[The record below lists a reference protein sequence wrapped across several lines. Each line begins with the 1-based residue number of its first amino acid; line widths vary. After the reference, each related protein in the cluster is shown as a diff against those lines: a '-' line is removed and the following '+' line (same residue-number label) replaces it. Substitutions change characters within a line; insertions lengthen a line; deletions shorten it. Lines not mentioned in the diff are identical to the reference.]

1 MRFRR
6 TMVSLS
12 AFLLVATLLPASAS
26 ASEFRIRIEDMSV
39 SGASNGYGVVIK
51 DDQDGDFAAGQEGA
65 ITVVLDP
72 LYGTTPLSDNV
83 SANLTLAFSKPMYAF
98 PATPS
103 LAAELKLQSLQVT
116 ATGATTV
123 RLTLEDTDFASA
135 AGQILEIRNSILNA
149 SLPAGATI
157 TTHSWAADV
166 APDLGVLQSN
176 PGGLSYLADVNDG
189 AYSTSAVPV
198 STALFTATGPTYSLF
213 TQLVIVFTAAG
224 TVSFDQ
230 DTSVASLGFANPPPD
245 PTPEP
250 GSLMLIATALVG
262 LASKRGRSMLTRG

>member
-12 AFLLVATLLPASAS
+12 AFLMVATLLPTSAS

-39 SGASNGYGVVIK
+39 AGSPNGYGVVIK
-51 DDQDGDFAAGQEGA
+51 DDGAGDFAAGQEGA

-72 LYGTTPLSDNV
+72 AYGTTPLSTNV

-98 PATPS
+98 PPTPG

-135 AGQILEIRNSILNA
+135 ANQILEIKNSILNA
-149 SLPAGATI
+149 SLAAGATI
-157 TTHSWAADV
+157 TAYSWAADV
-166 APDLGVLQSN
+166 APSLGVLQSD
-176 PGGLSYLADVNDG
+176 PGGLSFLADLADG
-189 AYSTSAVPV
+189 AHSTTAAPV
-198 STALFTATGPTYSLF
+198 STALFTASGPTYTLF
-213 TQLVIVFTAAG
+213 TQLVIV
-224 TVSFDQ
+224 SP
-230 DTSVASLGFANPPPD
+230 FA
-245 PTPEP
+245 T
-250 GSLMLIATALVG
+250 ILVQ
-262 LASKRGRSMLTRG
+262 